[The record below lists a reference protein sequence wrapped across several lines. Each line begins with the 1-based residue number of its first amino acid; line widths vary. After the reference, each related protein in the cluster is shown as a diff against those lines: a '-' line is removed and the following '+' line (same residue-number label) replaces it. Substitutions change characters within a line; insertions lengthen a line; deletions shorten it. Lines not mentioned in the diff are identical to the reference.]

1 MMRVTST
8 MPELGARLRAA
19 RARAAD
25 VTAALLAPAE
35 DARRLVAQSFRGA
48 RSPDGTAWEPLAEAT
63 IERRREGR
71 GEGPRALPLMDTGIL
86 RNAAIG
92 GVRVARNAILFTAQV
107 PYAAVHLVGTTRAG
121 RSRRVRIPA
130 RPYLPITPSLRL
142 MTTGP
147 AARWVE
153 RLLRYVGTYVEK
165 GQLS

>member
-19 RARAAD
+19 RTRAED

-35 DARRLVAQSFRGA
+35 DARRLVAQSFRSA
-48 RSPDGTAWEPLAEAT
+48 RSPDGAPWAT
-63 IERRREGR
+63 LSDETVERRREGR
-71 GEGPRALPLMDTGIL
+71 GEGPRAVPLIDTGIL

-92 GVRVARNAILFTAQV
+92 GVRVARNAILFTVQV

-130 RPYLPITPSLRL
+130 RPYLPITPDLRL
-142 MTTGP
+142 MSTGP

-165 GQLS
+165 GRLS